1 MSGDQREIGLSRDE
15 LRTVAAQLLTLR
27 ARQLADEEGI
37 SVEEATH
44 KTPFAITEALLE
56 YVVLLIEA
64 NNRRLAEDWA
74 AQQPTPR
81 RRSASPPRS

>member
-1 MSGDQREIGLSRDE
+1 MTGAPGQVGLSRDE

-37 SVEEATH
+37 SVEEASQ
-44 KTPFAITEALLE
+44 KTPFAMTEAVLE

-64 NNRRLAEDWA
+64 NNRRLAEQLGA
-74 AQQPTPR
+74 ER
-81 RRSASPPRS
+81 